1 MPPAGLDGEPAPGK
15 GALKPNFPE
24 PGPSLCDTMESSTS
38 ATGSSELGLKE
49 IKTPLKQDTELA

>member
-1 MPPAGLDGEPAPGK
+1 MPSGSFAVEPGPEK
-15 GALKPNFPE
+15 GTLKPIFQG
-24 PGPSLCDTMESSTS
+24 PGPSLCDIMESSTS